1 MNCFCRLFDDSTL
14 WLIIIAVILLSLFCN
29 NGYGCGCNSIGNGC
43 GNACG
48 NGCGCG
54 CN

>member
-14 WLIIIAVILLSLFCN
+14 WLIIIAVILFSLFCN
-29 NGYGCGCNSIGNGC
+29 NSGCGCDNSLR
-43 GNACG
+43 

-54 CN
+54 CGCN

>member
-1 MNCFCRLFDDSTL
+1 MNCLCRLFDDSTL
-14 WLIIIAVILLSLFCN
+14 WLIIIAVILIAFFCN
-29 NGYGCGCNSIGNGC
+29 NGSGCGCDYGNRSS
-43 GNACG
+43 N

>member
-1 MNCFCRLFDDSTL
+1 MNCLCRFFDDSTL

-29 NGYGCGCNSIGNGC
+29 NGYGVAGN
-43 GNACG
+43 

-54 CN
+54 CGCN

>member
-1 MNCFCRLFDDSTL
+1 MNCLCRLFDDSTL
-14 WLIIIAVILLSLFCN
+14 WLIIIAIILVAFFCN
-29 NGYGCGCNSIGNGC
+29 NSSGCGYGCDYSNRSS
-43 GNACG
+43 G